1 MQLSSP
7 WKCARRACPASTTRP
22 ERLRVSLATCKAQ
35 SFHLYLFF
43 CGFVPFFPL
52 NFDMLVSVFARFDTL
67 EAPRPCLAEPVF
79 ASICSKPFVYA
90 CGGCSKS
97 WFCASLGSSV
107 FEARRFDQFSK
118 TRVFTG
124 SPPSNVVGGLPQETA
139 GGKPS
144 ESKKKRKKSELRAHR
159 LHIGCS
165 LCNGKKK
172 TRPWPSSQAQTA
184 YLPYWESAQFA
195 WPALAPL
202 VEACVERRPHLA
214 LGGLDDDTHAVLPD
228 HRNPQAAARR
238 H

>member
-1 MQLSSP
+1 MTQ
-7 WKCARRACPASTTRP
+7 
-22 ERLRVSLATCKAQ
+22 KAQ

-43 CGFVPFFPL
+43 CVFVPFFFPL

-144 ESKKKRKKSELRAHR
+144 ESKKKKEKIRVARAPFAYWLQPLQWQKKNA
-159 LHIGCS
+159 
-165 LCNGKKK
+165 
-172 TRPWPSSQAQTA
+172 
-184 YLPYWESAQFA
+184 
-195 WPALAPL
+195 ALA
-202 VEACVERRPHLA
+202 VLA
-214 LGGLDDDTHAVLPD
+214 SADRLLTILGKRTVCL
-228 HRNPQAAARR
+228 ARFSAFG
-238 H
+238 